1 MKTLKT
7 LTLAAVTGLGLMAT
21 TAAANPA
28 NVERVT
34 EGLIAAGMAIELDDQ
49 CGDVR
54 VRMLR
59 GLNFLQGLKSHLSD
73 LGYSNAEI
81 DAFID
86 NDAEKDRLEGIARQR
101 LSALGVVEGNGASYC
116 TVARGQIDQGTQ
128 VGRLL
133 R

>member
-1 MKTLKT
+1 MKTTKT
-7 LTLAAVTGLGLMAT
+7 LFAAAALGLTLSGAAV
-21 TAAANPA
+21 ANPA

-34 EGLIAAGMAIELDDQ
+34 EGLIAAGMAIELDDN

-59 GLNFLQGLKSHLSD
+59 GLNFLQGLKSHLQD

-81 DAFID
+81 DAYID
-86 NDAEKDRLEGIARQR
+86 NRSEKQRLETLARQR
-101 LSALGVVEGNGASYC
+101 LNALGVRTDDASTYC
-116 TVARGQIDQGTQ
+116 TVAKAQIAEDTQ